1 MINYTKLIFEL
12 KRKLSSFSKKIT
24 KDLSKPK
31 SKFVFQGLYGLLENQ
46 TVLLSEIAR
55 ALKEDISL
63 KKIIDRLSR
72 NFKNFDEQEKLM
84 DNYINTIDS
93 LIDEN
98 TIFCCDKSDIVKP
111 ASKELEDLDRV
122 RDGST
127 GKIADGYDTFE
138 IAALT
143 SKHEMPASVY
153 SRVYSTL
160 EKGFKSQNVETI
172 KGLDSVKK
180 HFGNK
185 GVYTA
190 DRWYDNNLFFKYF
203 TQKNNEC
210 NFVIRAK
217 KSRGVI
223 YKGNT
228 MNILD
233 VANLYKG
240 KYVTYFK
247 NKYGKRKK
255 VKFSYA
261 KIKLP
266 IIPDKELTLVIVRGL
281 GKLPMMLISNL
292 NPESKKLTE
301 VILRVYIKRWKIEE
315 YFRFKKQQFD
325 IENIRMRSLNSIRT
339 MDLFLTILIGF
350 IAMFSEKRNTTELSL
365 WISKL
370 AKRIYDIPEFDYYAI
385 ADGILAILEKTRKG
399 IQSFIDKNINSKD
412 SQQLKLTGL
421 LLC

>member
-12 KRKLSSFSKKIT
+12 KRKLSSFSNKIT
-24 KDLSKPK
+24 KGLSKPK
-31 SKFVFQGLYGLLENQ
+31 SKFVFQVLYGLLENQ

-55 ALKEDISL
+55 ALKEPILL
-63 KKIIDRLSR
+63 KKTIERLSN
-72 NFKNFDEQEKLM
+72 NFKSFNNHDQLKE
-84 DNYINTIDS
+84 NYINAIEPFIND
-93 LIDEN
+93 D
-98 TIFCCDKSDIVKP
+98 TIFCCDKSDIVKS
-111 ASKELEDLDRV
+111 ASKELEALDRV

-127 GKIADGYDTFE
+127 GKIEDGYDTFE

-153 SRVYSTL
+153 SRIYSTL
-160 EKGFKSQNVETI
+160 EKGFKSQNVETL
-172 KGLDSVKK
+172 KGLDYVKK

-185 GVYTA
+185 GIYTA

-203 TQKNNEC
+203 TKKNDEC
-210 NFVIRAK
+210 KFVIRAK
-217 KSRGVI
+217 KTRGVI
-223 YKGNT
+223 YKDQT

-240 KYVTYFK
+240 KYATYFK
-247 NKYGKRKK
+247 DKKGNAKK

-281 GKLPMMLISNL
+281 GKLPMMLITNL
-292 NPESKKLTE
+292 KPKSKKLTE

-325 IENIRMRSLNSIRT
+325 LENIRVRSLNAIRT
-339 MDLFLTILIGF
+339 MDLLLTIVIGF

-370 AKRIYDIPEFDYYAI
+370 AERIYDIPEFDYYAI

-399 IQSFIDKNINSKD
+399 IQSFLDENIKSKG
-412 SQQLKLTGL
+412 SQQLNLPGL
-421 LLC
+421 QLC